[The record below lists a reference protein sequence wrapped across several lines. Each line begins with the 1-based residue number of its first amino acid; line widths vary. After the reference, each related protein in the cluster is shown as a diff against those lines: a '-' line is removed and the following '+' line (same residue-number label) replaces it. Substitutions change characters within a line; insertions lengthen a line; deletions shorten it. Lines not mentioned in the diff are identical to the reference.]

1 MSQRIAHFCQV
12 QQESNWCRQNV
23 CLVEHRNFFFFF
35 FNKHQSGKRFCQTTN
50 RRDSNSNFFFQ
61 SDQSDSQSLRMKN
74 LETRR
79 GGEGGEDV
87 FEIQSF
93 SNIKGP
99 KDRYQV
105 ESNWIDHCSRKNS
118 NELEREKIREEG
130 GGKKREKKNSLCH
143 HPYSRLILIRFD
155 ACQSGT
161 SLNSREFR
169 RVKKKILSPYTF
181 LEIEIEI
188 EMETR
193 RKKN

>member
-1 MSQRIAHFCQV
+1 M
-12 QQESNWCRQNV
+12 
-23 CLVEHRNFFFFF
+23 
-35 FNKHQSGKRFCQTTN
+35 
-50 RRDSNSNFFFQ
+50 
-61 SDQSDSQSLRMKN
+61 
-74 LETRR
+74 
-79 GGEGGEDV
+79 
-87 FEIQSF
+87 
-93 SNIKGP
+93 
-99 KDRYQV
+99 
-105 ESNWIDHCSRKNS
+105 CSRFKVFRTSKVRKIDIKWNRIES
-118 NELEREKIREEG
+118 IIVLVRILMSLNVKKFERR